1 MREPFRRTLALVA
14 IALLGACSST
24 QEATTTVSSLTVL
37 VYGFNDEIRGGTVS
51 LQDLAGGEIAKAS
64 GTLGEGGAFLVDE
77 PLTLPRRLQVIASA
91 IRTSPAPSSG
101 ETGDTSEP
109 LPEQIRALVEAQGG
123 DLLIRVTPLSALVA
137 RYAGRTGTTIADAKP
152 AIRAYLKLH
161 PDIDPCVL
169 IPAGVEG
176 DEDSSPFQFLAFRD
190 AWLESG
196 LGFVEFLDLH
206 VDAARAGG
214 TTDAFVGSSGAAF
227 GKWVAKQVSKG
238 IGSAAAGQ
246 GIGWLVRLVTGAPSM
261 KEIASQL
268 SSMERKLDQLAAD
281 LDAVRTDMQAVIAK
295 MRAESRFDFMTRHV
309 STIDT
314 RYERLQ
320 RLSKTTDLGAAKREA
335 ASIEDDWDD
344 VNQAADVIA
353 KLLDPAVGDSFYKLH
368 ADYLSTQVSGG
379 QMTLAQA
386 VAEQLRVY
394 QYLVG
399 VQAKALDLLVE
410 HCHALYSNPV
420 ALEREVRYQLDRYV
434 GRITLQSQGF
444 LDAVERLAVLHANG
458 DATLDYRPGGIFPAT
473 GDSKVYAAVDPAVGD
488 AVAAESLLVSRLLW
502 DSTAPLYYPG
512 SDPVPSDYPGYF
524 QFLAPRMALLEAA
537 DGSRKGTTLPV
548 HLFSADGGLPVKA
561 VDERGTVNVVTYP
574 AKDSAGTAF
583 TARVVVLRHVF
594 RDFPVSATGIRYE
607 VVPAAPDAA
616 RLDVN
621 PAEVP
626 VQGTVG
632 PRAYGPPPIDGKSV
646 EIAVLARTDAP
657 YLTVPTYAWAPPY
670 LLSRTDRASDAGRF
684 LRVTLRRGGS
694 GSMYAVRAGGATYGF
709 LATGTTGYV
718 ASCDLPGQKV
728 AHDLSVWPAST
739 GEGKA
744 LSYGERFYLLGQD
757 HRFLTFGGGRGAY
770 DYLDTSYGRRTTT
783 SYFILHPVPDL
794 VRRFVSLERVKR
806 EVAPQLDV
814 PVFVEDA
821 YRTGK
826 LMREYDYCGALA
838 VDGTERDMPQRWTFQ
853 RVQP

>member
-1 MREPFRRTLALVA
+1 MKRSWTLLAA
-14 IALLGACSST
+14 CIALSACASKDES
-24 QEATTTVSSLTVL
+24 TTTVSSLTVL
-37 VYGFNDEIRGGTVS
+37 VYGFDDEIRGGTVS
-51 LQDLAGGEIAKAS
+51 LQDLAGVEIAKAS
-64 GTLGEGGAFLVDE
+64 GSLGEGGAFLVDE

-91 IRTSPAPSSG
+91 IRTDPAPLPG
-101 ETGDTSEP
+101 AVSEP

-137 RYAGRTGTTIADAKP
+137 RYAIRAGTTIAEARL
-152 AIRAYLKLH
+152 AIRSYLKLH
-161 PDIDPCVL
+161 PDIDPCLL

-176 DEDSSPFQFLAFRD
+176 DEESSPFMFRAFRD

-196 LGFVEFLDLH
+196 LGFVAFLDLH

-214 TTDAFVGSSGAAF
+214 ATDAFVGGGATRVGGWVLKQVAIGAA
-227 GKWVAKQVSKG
+227 GKVAG
-238 IGSAAAGQ
+238 D
-246 GIGWLVRLVTGAPSM
+246 GIGWLVSLVSGAPSM
-261 KEIASQL
+261 KDIANQL
-268 SSMERKLDQLAAD
+268 SSMEGKLDQLAAD
-281 LDAVRTDMQAVIAK
+281 LDAVRTDLQAIIAK
-295 MRAESRFDFMTRHV
+295 MRAESRFNFMV
-309 STIDT
+309 SSISTIDT

-320 RLSKTTDLGAAKREA
+320 RLSKTDDLDAARKEA
-335 ASIEDDWDD
+335 ASIEKRWDQ
-344 VNQAADVIA
+344 VNQAADTIA
-353 KLLDPAVGDSFYKLH
+353 KYLDPVLGDSFHKLY

-379 QMTLAQA
+379 QMTRAQA
-386 VAEQLRVY
+386 AAEQLRVY

-399 VQAKALDLLVE
+399 VQLKALDLLVE
-410 HCHALYSNPV
+410 HAHASFTKPEDV
-420 ALEREVRYQLDRYV
+420 EREVQYQLDRYV

-444 LDAVERLAVLHANG
+444 LDAVEMLAVLHANG
-458 DATLDYRPGGIFPAT
+458 DATLDYRPGGIFPSN
-473 GDSKVYAAVDPAVGD
+473 GDARYYPPADTAAGD
-488 AVAAESLLVSRLLW
+488 AVGAESFLVSRLLW

-616 RLDVN
+616 RVDVN

-626 VQGTVG
+626 VRGTVG

-670 LLSRTDRASDAGRF
+670 LLSRTDRSSDAGRF
-684 LRVTLRRGGS
+684 LRS
-694 GSMYAVRAGGATYGF
+694 GQDP
-709 LATGTTGYV
+709 GTTGSYLIRAAGAAYGYLAADDGGKMWTFCNV
-718 ASCDLPGQKV
+718 DGRKFWHNLYRSDAADGAVVRYGDPFFLTITNGPRFLIFSKGEGRY
-728 AHDLSVWPAST
+728 ST
-739 GEGKA
+739 GE
-744 LSYGERFYLLGQD
+744 S
-757 HRFLTFGGGRGAY
+757 
-770 DYLDTSYGRRTTT
+770 TT
-783 SYFILHPVPDL
+783 YRLQPVPDL
-794 VRRFVSLERVKR
+794 LRRFVGLDRLKR
-806 EVAPQLDV
+806 DVPPQLDV
-814 PVFVEDA
+814 PVFVEVVSS
-821 YRTGK
+821 GK
-826 LMREYDYCGALA
+826 LLREFNYCGGVAD
-838 VDGTERDMPQRWTFQ
+838 DGTGRDMPQRWTF
-853 RVQP
+853 RNNFF